1 MATADSEVRRI
12 VEDAYRDAIAMVEEH
27 LEQLERLTRALLAA
41 GDIDHL
47 EIAAAME
54 GSTVAARRPNLQPL
68 PDPTP
73 VAEPVE
79 AEPAPHPRG
88 ASGCPARPAPVPRSP
103 RSAPRATSHARRSR
117 RGSAGFPHAT

>member
-1 MATADSEVRRI
+1 
-12 VEDAYRDAIAMVEEH
+12 MVEEH
-27 LEQLERLTRALLAA
+27 REQLERLTQALLAA

-68 PDPTP
+68 PDPEP

-79 AEPAPHPRG
+79 EEPAPHPRRRLWVPG
-88 ASGCPARPAPVPRSP
+88 RDRRRFRDRRVPRRARRRAPVD
-103 RSAPRATSHARRSR
+103 HA
-117 RGSAGFPHAT
+117 RGSAGFPQAPRPSRT